1 MFDDKEPQD
10 IFAET
15 DKPQAQRPVSGI
27 PVPTQPAAAPANIQR
42 GPSPIIPIL
51 IVLIILGAL
60 GGGGY
65 YLYISGK
72 LPFLQKGGVAPVP
85 EVNQVAAPEAPSNV
99 PEQAPTNVSTP
110 QPPANEAAPVT
121 PPANEAPIVPTTNEA
136 VTPTAPPTP
145 PANVPLPTPILL
157 DSDNDG
163 LPDSEELTLGTDPY
177 QADTDSDG
185 LSDYDEVKKYLT
197 NPLKPDT
204 DGDGYMDGAEVKG
217 GYDPLG
223 PGKLVK

>member
-15 DKPQAQRPVSGI
+15 DKPQAQKSVSGL
-27 PVPTQPAAAPANIQR
+27 PAAPVASANIQR

-51 IVLIILGAL
+51 LAIIVLGGL

-65 YLYISGK
+65 YLYATGK
-72 LPFLQKGGVAPVP
+72 LPFLQKGAATPVP
-85 EVNQVAAPEAPSNV
+85 EVNKVTSPEAPSNV
-99 PEQAPTNVSTP
+99 AEEAPTP
-110 QPPANEAAPVT
+110 T
-121 PPANEAPIVPTTNEA
+121 PPAVNE
-136 VTPTAPPTP
+136 TPTPTPTPTPIPPTPPTP
-145 PANVPLPTPILL
+145 PANIPLPTPITAF
-157 DSDNDG
+157 DTDKDG
-163 LPDSEELTLGTDPY
+163 LPDSEELTLGTDPNK
-177 QADTDSDG
+177 ADTDNDG
-185 LSDYDEVKKYLT
+185 LSDYDEVKVYHT

-204 DGDGYMDGAEVKG
+204 DGDGYLDGAEVKG